1 MANFLTNE
9 KKLYINVMA
18 KKKEQVNKDTKKNV
32 ENPEVEEIIED
43 VDDSECADTP
53 EESEQVEQLSREEQL
68 EKECAEYKDK
78 YIRLAAEFD
87 NFRRRTL
94 KEKADLIKSGGES
107 IILGMLPVIDDL
119 DRAVNAIST
128 AQDVDSVKEGIDL
141 ILNKFQSF
149 LKQNGVQEIDA
160 DSQEFDIDKH
170 EAITKIPAPSEE
182 LKGKVVDLVQKGY
195 IMHDKVIRYAK
206 VVIGE

>member
-128 AQDVDSVKEGIDL
+128 AQDVDSVK
-141 ILNKFQSF
+141 
-149 LKQNGVQEIDA
+149 
-160 DSQEFDIDKH
+160 
-170 EAITKIPAPSEE
+170 
-182 LKGKVVDLVQKGY
+182 
-195 IMHDKVIRYAK
+195 
-206 VVIGE
+206 

>member
-1 MANFLTNE
+1 
-9 KKLYINVMA
+9 MA

-32 ENPEVEEIIED
+32 ENPEVEEIIEN
-43 VDDSECADTP
+43 VENADDSECDDTP
-53 EESEQVEQLSREEQL
+53 EESDEVEQLSREEQL

-119 DRAVNAIST
+119 DRAVDAISS

-149 LKQNGVQEIDA
+149 LKQNGVQEIGA